1 MQFILGHSKGFC
13 IDSTAIVDF
22 DHTLSGIFR
31 MKRYLLASAV
41 MFAFVPFK
49 AEAAQIDAAGAAH
62 LKEVFTKY
70 LKNQEEM
77 NEVSGEID
85 IVFDGDVTV
94 EPKGE
99 YYAVVLPKISF
110 KAGEELKKQ
119 IEAAQGAPAQD
130 PAAPAAPA
138 PAAPEF
144 SLDFGQTAINAIPDE
159 KPGLWKM
166 TVALPGTMSFGIANE
181 FAMTTTI
188 GEQNTSGLLHE
199 ASGNFL
205 KLNSVLKNV
214 KFSVNSAGET
224 NEFLVPEI
232 VMNTNFEDDG
242 QGYVTGPS
250 AIRVSGMSFD
260 VPDENVKIS
269 LGALNLVANIT
280 RYKLISVDEYKSK
293 FMVFAEQMK
302 AMETAGL
309 QGTPPSPAQI
319 EEMINAVFAL
329 SDFEGMSVKYGLENF
344 EVAATPAADAPAD
357 ELKNLKLAAASLG
370 FGIEGIKSDTS
381 SLNMNFGYSGVS
393 VDPVPAGYEGVIP
406 DAVNIDLT
414 AGKIPLQSLWTAG
427 LNVGKAVAAN
437 PDTGPMAAMG
447 LMMQVPMMLTQAGTE
462 IAVKD
467 NYVSAKDYKA
477 TLNGQVTADPAAVM
491 QFIASLNGRF
501 DGLDELLTRLKTTAA
516 DPNFAYAY
524 EFNDIV
530 SQLEML
536 KQYGAAAPGPDGK
549 PGYNYDIK
557 VTADGKMTING
568 QDMPMGPPAGA
579 GMPGEPMPGEQTPA
593 AGGAEQPLP
602 Y

>member
-1 MQFILGHSKGFC
+1 
-13 IDSTAIVDF
+13 
-22 DHTLSGIFR
+22 

-62 LKEVFTKY
+62 LKEVFSKY

-77 NEVSGEID
+77 NEVSGELD
-85 IVFDGDVTV
+85 IVFEGDVTV

-99 YYAVVLPKISF
+99 YYAVILPKVSF

-119 IEAAQGAPAQD
+119 IEAAQGTTPQD
-130 PAAPAAPA
+130 PAAQPAPA
-138 PAAPEF
+138 PAEVLPEF

-181 FAMTTTI
+181 FAMTATI

-224 NEFLVPEI
+224 NDFLVPEI
-232 VMNTNFEDDG
+232 AMNTNLEDDG

-250 AIRVSGMSFD
+250 TVRVSGMSFD
-260 VPDENVKIS
+260 VPDEDVKIS
-269 LGALNLVANIT
+269 LGALNLVATIT
-280 RYKLISVDEYKSK
+280 RYKLISVDEYKTK
-293 FMVFAEQMK
+293 FISFGEKMK
-302 AMETAGL
+302 AMETASL
-309 QGTPPSPAQI
+309 QGTPPSPTQI
-319 EEMINAVFAL
+319 EELVNALL
-329 SDFEGMSVKYGLENF
+329 SVNDLEGMSVKYGLENF

-357 ELKNLKLAAASLG
+357 ELKNLKLAAASIG

-381 SLNMNFGYSGVS
+381 SLNLNFGYSGIT

-414 AGKIPLQSLWTAG
+414 AGKIPLQSLWAAG
-427 LNVGKAVAAN
+427 MNVGKAVVAN

-467 NYVSAKDYKA
+467 NYVNGKDYKA

-491 QFIASLNGRF
+491 QFIANLNGRF
-501 DGLDELLTRLKTTAA
+501 DGLDELLAKIKTTAA
-516 DPNFAYAY
+516 DPNFPNAY
-524 EFNDIV
+524 EFNDV
-530 SQLEML
+530 ASQLEML
-536 KQYGAAAPGPDGK
+536 KQYGAAAAGPDGK

-557 VTADGKMTING
+557 VTADGKVTVNG
-568 QDMPMGPPAGA
+568 QDMPMGGPA
-579 GMPGEPMPGEQTPA
+579 PGEPMPGEQTPA
-593 AGGAEQPLP
+593 AGGAKQPLP

>member
-1 MQFILGHSKGFC
+1 
-13 IDSTAIVDF
+13 
-22 DHTLSGIFR
+22 

-41 MFAFVPFK
+41 MIAFVPFK

-62 LKEVFTKY
+62 LKEVFSKY

-77 NEVSGEID
+77 NEVSGELD
-85 IVFDGDVTV
+85 IVFEGDVTV

-99 YYAVVLPKISF
+99 YYAVILPKVSF
-110 KAGEELKKQ
+110 KAGEELKKK
-119 IEAAQGAPAQD
+119 IEEAAAQGANPQD
-130 PAAPAAPA
+130 PAAQPAPA
-138 PAAPEF
+138 PAEVLPEF
-144 SLDFGQTAINAIPDE
+144 SLDFGQTAINAVPDE

-181 FAMTTTI
+181 FAMTATI

-224 NEFLVPEI
+224 NDFMVPEI
-232 VMNTNFEDDG
+232 AMNTNLEDDG

-250 AIRVSGMSFD
+250 TVRVSGMSFD

-269 LGALNLVANIT
+269 LGALNLVASIT
-280 RYKLISVDEYKSK
+280 RYKLISVDEYKTK
-293 FMVFAEQMK
+293 FISFGEKMK
-302 AMETAGL
+302 SL
-309 QGTPPSPAQI
+309 QDSGISGQPPSAAQV
-319 EEMINAVFAL
+319 EELINAFLAIN
-329 SDFEGMSVKYGLENF
+329 DFEGMSIKYGLENF

-357 ELKNLKLAAASLG
+357 ELKNLKLAAASIG

-381 SLNMNFGYSGVS
+381 SLNMNFGYSGIT

-414 AGKIPLQSLWTAG
+414 AGKIPLQSLWAAG
-427 LNVGKAVAAN
+427 MNVGKAVVAN

-467 NYVSAKDYKA
+467 NYVNGKDYKA
-477 TLNGQVTADPAAVM
+477 TLNGQVKADPAAVM
-491 QFIASLNGRF
+491 QFIANLNGRF
-501 DGLDELLTRLKTTAA
+501 DGLDELLARIKTTAA
-516 DPNFAYAY
+516 DPNFPNAY
-524 EFNDIV
+524 EFNDIA

-536 KQYGAAAPGPDGK
+536 KQHGAAAAGPDGK

-568 QDMPMGPPAGA
+568 QDMPMGGPA
-579 GMPGEPMPGEQTPA
+579 PGEETPA

>member
-1 MQFILGHSKGFC
+1 
-13 IDSTAIVDF
+13 
-22 DHTLSGIFR
+22 

-41 MFAFVPFK
+41 MIAFVPFK

-62 LKEVFTKY
+62 LKEVFSKY

-77 NEVSGEID
+77 NEVSGELD
-85 IVFDGDVTV
+85 IVFEGDVTV

-99 YYAVVLPKISF
+99 YYAVILPKVSF
-110 KAGEELKKQ
+110 KAGEELKKK
-119 IEAAQGAPAQD
+119 IEEAAAQGANPQD
-130 PAAPAAPA
+130 PAAQPAPA
-138 PAAPEF
+138 PAEVLPEF
-144 SLDFGQTAINAIPDE
+144 SLDFGQTAINAVPDE

-181 FAMTTTI
+181 FAMTATI

-224 NEFLVPEI
+224 NDFMVPEI
-232 VMNTNFEDDG
+232 AMNTNLEDDG

-250 AIRVSGMSFD
+250 TVRVSGMSFD

-269 LGALNLVANIT
+269 LGALNLVASIT
-280 RYKLISVDEYKSK
+280 RYKLISVDEYKTK
-293 FMVFAEQMK
+293 FISFGEKMK
-302 AMETAGL
+302 SLQDAGISG
-309 QGTPPSPAQI
+309 QPPSAAQV
-319 EEMINAVFAL
+319 EELINAFLAIN
-329 SDFEGMSVKYGLENF
+329 DFEGMSIKYGLENF

-357 ELKNLKLAAASLG
+357 ELKNLKLAAASIG

-381 SLNMNFGYSGVS
+381 SLNMNFGYSGIT

-414 AGKIPLQSLWTAG
+414 AGKIPLQSLWAAG
-427 LNVGKAVAAN
+427 MNVGKAVVAN

-467 NYVSAKDYKA
+467 NYVNGKDYKA
-477 TLNGQVTADPAAVM
+477 TLNGQVKADPAAVM
-491 QFIASLNGRF
+491 QFIANLNGRF
-501 DGLDELLTRLKTTAA
+501 DGLDELLARIKTTAA
-516 DPNFAYAY
+516 DPNFPNAY
-524 EFNDIV
+524 EFNDIA

-536 KQYGAAAPGPDGK
+536 KQYGAAAAGPDGK

-568 QDMPMGPPAGA
+568 QDMPMGGPA
-579 GMPGEPMPGEQTPA
+579 PGEETPA